1 MTLEIRRK
9 NSGILKYSHVQFCR
23 LEDLEIN
30 PEKANVFGKT
40 GNSAKMAIWEHSKNC
55 GFSRKNL

>member
-1 MTLEIRRK
+1 VTLEIRRK

-40 GNSAKMAIWEHSKNC
+40 GNSAKMAGWEHPNICRFGKK
-55 GFSRKNL
+55 RL